1 MTNITAAMVKELR
14 ETTSA
19 GMLDCKKALT
29 ETNGDMEQAIDWLRK
44 KGLASAA
51 KKASRIAAE
60 GLVAVAVDGN
70 KGAVVEVNSETDFVA
85 KNEIF
90 QEYVEDAAQVALMY
104 KGEVCDMKTFQCP
117 KVHKSFEERL
127 TDMIAKIGEN
137 MNLRRAKMI
146 EVKDGVVASYIH
158 NAARPNVGKIGVLVA
173 LESTGDKTK
182 LAELGKHIAMH
193 VAASA
198 PQFLDI
204 ASVDPAA
211 VEHEKSIFA
220 EQAKASGKPANIIE
234 KMVEGRVKK
243 YYDEVVLE
251 EQAYIMDPD
260 KKVKDVIAEA
270 AKELGTDIKLKEFV
284 CFRLGE
290 GLQKKEEDF
299 ADAVRGGRPG
309 RRVQGPP
316 VLQHHVADGEPHAVR
331 RSDHAPDVFPEGV
344 RPGLHDGGRRQPGAE
359 RRPNPDVAVLPRELY
374 CRR

>member
-29 ETNGDMEQAIDWLRK
+29 ECNGDMEAAVDWLRK

-70 KGAVVEVNSETDFVA
+70 KGAIVEVNSETDFVA
-85 KNEIF
+85 KNELF
-90 QEYVEDAAQVALMY
+90 QEYVADAALVALMNN
-104 KGEVCDMKTFQCP
+104 GELCNMKTFQCP

-127 TDMIAKIGEN
+127 TDLIAKIGEN
-137 MNLRRAKMI
+137 MNLRRAATL

-158 NAARPNVGKIGVLVA
+158 NAAAPNLGKIGVLVA
-173 LESTGDKTK
+173 LESKGDKAK

-193 VAASA
+193 IAASA
-198 PQFLDI
+198 PLFQTI
-204 ASVDPAA
+204 ADVDPAA
-211 VEHEKSIFA
+211 VEHERAIFS
-220 EQAKASGKPANIIE
+220 EQAAASGKPANIIE
-234 KMVEGRVKK
+234 KMVEGRIRK

-260 KKVKDVIAEA
+260 KKVKQVIADA
-270 AKELGTDIKLKEFV
+270 AKELGTDIVLKGYV

-299 ADAVRGGRPG
+299 AAE
-309 RRVQGPP
+309 
-316 VLQHHVADGEPHAVR
+316 VAAQ
-331 RSDHAPDVFPEGV
+331 
-344 RPGLHDGGRRQPGAE
+344 LKK
-359 RRPNPDVAVLPRELY
+359 
-374 CRR
+374 

>member
-1 MTNITAAMVKELR
+1 MTEITAQMVKDLR
-14 ETTSA
+14 ESTSA

-29 ETNGDMEQAIDWLRK
+29 ETNGDMEAAVDWLRK

-85 KNEIF
+85 KNDMF
-90 QEYVEDAAQVALMY
+90 QEYVADAALVALMHN
-104 KGEVCDMKTFQCP
+104 GEVCDMKTFQCP

-137 MNLRRAKMI
+137 MNLRRAKVV
-146 EVKDGVVASYIH
+146 EVSEGVVAPYVH
-158 NAARPNVGKIGVLVA
+158 NVTRNSLGKIGVLVA
-173 LESTGDKTK
+173 LESKADKAK

-193 VAASA
+193 VAASQ
-198 PQFLDI
+198 PLFLTI
-204 ASVDPAA
+204 ADVDPAA

-234 KMVEGRVKK
+234 KMVEGRIRK

-260 KKVKDVIAEA
+260 KKVKQVIADA
-270 AKELGTDIKLKEFV
+270 AKELGADIKIKDFA
-284 CFRLGE
+284 CFKLGE
-290 GLQKKEEDF
+290 GIQKKEEDF
-299 ADAVRGGRPG
+299 AAE
-309 RRVQGPP
+309 
-316 VLQHHVADGEPHAVR
+316 VAAQ
-331 RSDHAPDVFPEGV
+331 
-344 RPGLHDGGRRQPGAE
+344 L
-359 RRPNPDVAVLPRELY
+359 NK
-374 CRR
+374 

>member
-1 MTNITAAMVKELR
+1 MTEITAAMVKELR

-29 ETNGDMEQAIDWLRK
+29 ETNGNMEQAVDWLRK

-90 QEYVEDAAQVALMY
+90 QEYVEDAAKVALMNH
-104 KGEVCDMKTFQCP
+104 GDVCEMKTFNCP
-117 KVHKSFEERL
+117 KCNKTFEERL

-137 MNLRRAKMI
+137 MNLRRAKLL
-146 EVKDGVVASYIH
+146 EVNEGIVASYIH

-173 LESTGDKTK
+173 LESTADKAK
-182 LAELGKHIAMH
+182 LQELGKHIAMH
-193 VAASA
+193 IAASNPIA
-198 PQFLDI
+198 LDI
-204 ASVDPAA
+204 ASVSAEA
-211 VEHEKSIFA
+211 VEREKAIYA
-220 EQAKASGKPANIIE
+220 EQARASGKPENIIE
-234 KMVEGRVKK
+234 KMIEGRVRK

-260 KKVKDVIAEA
+260 KKVKQVIADASKDFGAEV
-270 AKELGTDIKLKEFV
+270 KLADFV

-299 ADAVRGGRPG
+299 AAE
-309 RRVQGPP
+309 
-316 VLQHHVADGEPHAVR
+316 VAAQL
-331 RSDHAPDVFPEGV
+331 AK
-344 RPGLHDGGRRQPGAE
+344 
-359 RRPNPDVAVLPRELY
+359 
-374 CRR
+374 

>member
-1 MTNITAAMVKELR
+1 M
-14 ETTSA
+14 
-19 GMLDCKKALT
+19 
-29 ETNGDMEQAIDWLRK
+29 
-44 KGLASAA
+44 
-51 KKASRIAAE
+51 
-60 GLVAVAVDGN
+60 VAVAVDGN

-290 GLQKKEEDF
+290 GLQKK
-299 ADAVRGGRPG
+299 
-309 RRVQGPP
+309 RR
-316 VLQHHVADGEPHAVR
+316 R
-331 RSDHAPDVFPEGV
+331 F
-344 RPGLHDGGRRQPGAE
+344 
-359 RRPNPDVAVLPRELY
+359 
-374 CRR
+374 CRRGCCSAEQIIFVIAKKTVRKGGFFVY